1 LRAFLL
7 RQVGERTQRRLQ
19 SFQLLPYFTAQ
30 SRYKAVSD
38 FSSIDQLITVNRI
51 VAALLADLAVCAFG
65 ISERLRREERPSDL
79 VAAGGAAPMDRLIAA
94 AVGLSDCNAPVVTA
108 LGAILAR

>member
-1 LRAFLL
+1 
-7 RQVGERTQRRLQ
+7 V
-19 SFQLLPYFTAQ
+19 
-30 SRYKAVSD
+30 
-38 FSSIDQLITVNRI
+38 IRI

-94 AVGLSDCNAPVVTA
+94 AIGLSDCNAPVVTA
-108 LGAILAR
+108 LGAISGEVNGHVRSLTPPGGALKRS